1 MNTEISA
8 SDEKF
13 RVAITSVVAAIG
25 LTAMKFV
32 VGLMTGS
39 LGILSEAAHSG
50 LDLVA
55 ALVTVF
61 AVRASAWPPDADHPY
76 GHGKVENLSALFE
89 TLLLLLTCLW
99 IIREAVERL
108 FFHPVPVKANLW
120 GFLVIATSIIV
131 DIGRSRALM
140 KVAKKHQSQA
150 LEADALHFSTDVW
163 SSSVVLL
170 GLGLVF
176 LAERM
181 GLPWLVKADA
191 IAALCVA
198 GIVVWVSIRLGQ
210 KTLRDLMDSVPKDM
224 VERAQKVVLDIPGV
238 MAVPRIRMRK
248 TGGEWFA
255 DVVIEVPGDLSFEEA
270 HAVTEAVEGHL
281 AELLPGGDV
290 VVHAEPARVHPPT
303 RA

>member
-131 DIGRSRALM
+131 DIGLPDMSGK
-140 KVAKKHQSQA
+140 KV
-150 LEADALHFSTDVW
+150 
-163 SSSVVLL
+163 
-170 GLGLVF
+170 
-176 LAERM
+176 
-181 GLPWLVKADA
+181 
-191 IAALCVA
+191 IAAAVQHRP
-198 GIVVWVSIRLGQ
+198 GTPVIRCSGASGTSPDVGQ
-210 KTLRDLMDSVPKDM
+210 KIHVFPKPYSAT
-224 VERAQKVVLDIPGV
+224 E
-238 MAVPRIRMRK
+238 
-248 TGGEWFA
+248 
-255 DVVIEVPGDLSFEEA
+255 LSKFVA
-270 HAVTEAVEGHL
+270 SLISQTS
-281 AELLPGGDV
+281 P
-290 VVHAEPARVHPPT
+290 
-303 RA
+303 